1 MLGIMICARTLLTAA
16 VRFLHG
22 VCSGREERGAF
33 GYSVHPL
40 FAVPSKTETYQELHK
55 SFFAIE
61 GDSEHLAEMVAL
73 IADEDNVVQVIDA
86 AEKVRYHA
94 AAVLAS
100 NQVIALYQRA
110 CDELVRCGFT
120 PENAEKALAPLFL
133 GNAEHVA
140 QDGVIASLTGPAERG
155 DTATIQKHLDCL
167 DDSTRRSA
175 ERYPA
180 RDCRSQARIEQLVF
194 NIKHHYSSLL
204 QVSTKY
210 QGKVSPALR
219 RCKKSSAVN
228 SLSERPIEV
237 FEFTSR
243 LQQHQLPR
251 AETSFPLPCPL
262 QRLPGQEKVRPR
274 RAP

>member
-1 MLGIMICARTLLTAA
+1 MKLGFIGAGKVGTTLAKYLAPHHTIIGFTSRSYKSAKEAA
-16 VRFLHG
+16 DFTGSRAFEHFEELIPLCDTVFITVPDGQIELVWNEILASDIDLQDKNIAH
-22 VCSGREERGAF
+22 CSGALSSDVFAGREERGAF

-61 GDSEHLAEMVAL
+61 GDSEHLTEMVAL
-73 IADEDNVVQVIDA
+73 IADEGNVVQVIDA

-133 GNAEHVA
+133 GNAAHVA

-167 DDSTRRSA
+167 DGSTREVYA
-175 ERYPA
+175 LLNDTLLEIAA
-180 RDCRSQARIEQLVF
+180 R
-194 NIKHHYSSLL
+194 KHES
-204 QVSTKY
+204 
-210 QGKVSPALR
+210 
-219 RCKKSSAVN
+219 N
-228 SLSERPIEV
+228 N
-237 FEFTSR
+237 
-243 LQQHQLPR
+243 
-251 AETSFPLPCPL
+251 
-262 QRLPGQEKVRPR
+262 
-274 RAP
+274 